1 MIICP
6 VLYCLISGS
15 VCVKV
20 LWQLLDLPKCL
31 VLTVFSVVICHK
43 VHLLIQVEAA
53 HWLYLSGLHCQTNA
67 QVWVHFCSLDW
78 CKASLSCETHCFL
91 YIRVFLMFILIE
103 HSNYYYFTCSWYAC
117 GSVYVPNHHLHRS
130 SQAKMVV
137 DFHSFAQMQ
146 AVTGSSGPEKQ

>member
-53 HWLYLSGLHCQTNA
+53 H
-67 QVWVHFCSLDW
+67 
-78 CKASLSCETHCFL
+78 
-91 YIRVFLMFILIE
+91 
-103 HSNYYYFTCSWYAC
+103 
-117 GSVYVPNHHLHRS
+117 
-130 SQAKMVV
+130 
-137 DFHSFAQMQ
+137 
-146 AVTGSSGPEKQ
+146 